1 MPSAVHKIDENSP
14 LVQYAGPWDLGG
26 ADDPEANRYNQGT
39 FLHCTGTQCSATISF
54 TGTEVHVVGAL
65 RNTSGPYQV
74 NLDGQVFG
82 PFVTQRPVVEQ
93 FQIDLFNQTNLLPGA
108 HNLTI
113 SAAAPVATPGPIHL
127 DYFTWISDVNSQVDI
142 RVQDDASAFVY
153 EPPTAWFTF
162 TDRDITFPGFDGGGQ
177 RVGTTLGGANVTLSF
192 TGDRVGLYGSI
203 GVQGGPYTVRVDNG
217 SVSNFTSKRRIAD
230 PNTSLADYLAGQM
243 LFYTDGLVA
252 GNHTLTVTSNLGSLG
267 IDYAI
272 IDGTLKPS
280 PTNPSNPAGKSGSTR
295 SPKTGLSPSETGGIV
310 AGTAVL
316 VLALVGALVY
326 VVIRRRRSH
335 QQTQVSS
342 LTITSFPHAGYPSP
356 AGSSLIP
363 PRRQGPLKSL
373 RNEVQRQVTQL
384 DPPEYYSVETGDG
397 RH

>member
-1 MPSAVHKIDENSP
+1 MTVPAGSGDKPLKHPPPTATCHPTMPSAVHKIDENSP
-14 LVQYAGPWDLGG
+14 LVQYAGP
-26 ADDPEANRYNQGT
+26 YNQGT

-127 DYFTWISDVNSQVDI
+127 DYVRMSCLI
-142 RVQDDASAFVY
+142 ASFLQRRSRTST
-153 EPPTAWFTF
+153 PPTAWFTF
-162 TDRDITFPGFDGGGQ
+162 TDRDITFPGFDGSGH
-177 RVGTTLGGANVTLSF
+177 GTTLGGANVTLSF

-217 SVSNFTSKRRIAD
+217 AIAD

-243 LFYTDGLVA
+243 LFYADGLVA

-363 PRRQGPLKSL
+363 PRRQEPLKSL
-373 RNEVQRQVTQL
+373 RNEL
-384 DPPEYYSVETGDG
+384 DPPEYYSVETGGG

>member
-1 MPSAVHKIDENSP
+1 MTVPAGSGDKPLKHPPPTATCHPTMPSAVHKIDENSP

-162 TDRDITFPGFDGGGQ
+162 TDRDITFPGFDGGGH
-177 RVGTTLGGANVTLSF
+177 GTTLGGANVTLSF

-243 LFYTDGLVA
+243 LFYADGLVA

-295 SPKTGLSPSETGGIV
+295 SPK
-310 AGTAVL
+310 
-316 VLALVGALVY
+316 
-326 VVIRRRRSH
+326 
-335 QQTQVSS
+335 
-342 LTITSFPHAGYPSP
+342 
-356 AGSSLIP
+356 
-363 PRRQGPLKSL
+363 
-373 RNEVQRQVTQL
+373 
-384 DPPEYYSVETGDG
+384 
-397 RH
+397 